1 MDSLNGVF
9 QGYAI
14 LYCEE
19 GEPFAEQYV
28 PPQNKERYEA
38 EIKNLKGVTKYIIR
52 VSVFTLSCA
61 GLPSSPIT
69 AFSGESGK

>member
-14 LYCEE
+14 LYYAE

-52 VSVFTLSCA
+52 VSVVTLSCT